1 MNLYTIRFLL
11 RTPIEFTEAEAAAQI
26 ATAVSHHLGKAGI
39 DVVGPVLVTRLP
51 DTATQ
56 GHSNHERKTTMKQQ
70 ARRPITCLTCG
81 TQCDAEGICPVCSAV
96 EEAEEAVRAATLGVI
111 PSTYRPEERK
121 ALDDAYAAL
130 AEANAAWLDSCRKCG
145 APIAR
150 GDLDREACV
159 DEGEGPEW
167 KVFVY
172 CSRRCMEAR

>member
-1 MNLYTIRFLL
+1 MNLYTIMFFL
-11 RTPIEFTEAEAAAQI
+11 RTPNEFTEAEAAAQI

-39 DVVGPVLVTRLP
+39 DVAGTVLVTRLP
-51 DTATQ
+51 DTPTQ
-56 GHSNHERKTTMKQQ
+56 GHHSERKTTMKQK

-130 AEANAAWLDSCRKCG
+130 AEANAAQLDLSMANCQTG
-145 APIAR
+145 LSA
-150 GDLDREACV
+150 
-159 DEGEGPEW
+159 W
-167 KVFVY
+167 FV
-172 CSRRCMEAR
+172 RC